1 MAPPPDDSSPFLLK
15 DLYTPALLASCGQ
28 YIQQAWP
35 AFSVAAWQ
43 EQTLGAPQWAQ
54 YELKERVRCF
64 SAGLRALLP
73 GDYGQAVGILAE
85 AARRLTEAEGEK
97 LAFEYMFLPDFV
109 ECYGIEH
116 PDASIAALETMT
128 RWASAEFAVRPF
140 LRRYPARM
148 YAQMLMW
155 SQHESAMVRRLSSEG
170 FRPRLPW
177 GMGVPALKKDPSP
190 ILPVLE
196 NLQCDPAETVRR
208 SVANNL
214 NDIAKDHPA
223 LVLDIAER
231 WQGRHPLTDWVV
243 RHACRGLLKRGDAR
257 ALALFG
263 FQAGLPGIAL
273 SELRCSPQV
282 PIGGKLDFS
291 FSLANRSRQA
301 ANIRLEYAICYLTS
315 TGKVSRKV
323 FQIKEFLLAPG
334 AEVRFSRAQRFQD
347 FTTRKHYPGPH
358 RLEIVVNGRVLV
370 EAGFEVVGKAP
381 GGREG

>member
-1 MAPPPDDSSPFLLK
+1 MNQSPDQPQPFLLK
-15 DLYTPALLASCGQ
+15 DIYTPALLESCGQ
-28 YIQQAWP
+28 YIRQAWP
-35 AFSVAAWQ
+35 AFSVATWQ
-43 EQTLGAPQWAQ
+43 KETLGAPQWAQ
-54 YELKERVRCF
+54 YELKERMRCL

-73 GDYGQAVGILAE
+73 SDYGQAVGILAD
-85 AARRLTEAEGEK
+85 AARRLVEAQGEQ
-97 LAFEYMFLPDFV
+97 LTFEYMFLPDFV
-109 ECYGIEH
+109 ECYGLEH
-116 PDASIAALETMT
+116 PEPSIAALETMT

-140 LRRYPARM
+140 LRRYPVRM
-148 YAQMLMW
+148 HAQMLAW

-196 NLQCDPAETVRR
+196 NLKRDPAETVRR

-231 WQGRHPLTDWVV
+231 WQGDHPLTDWVV
-243 RHACRGLLKRGDAR
+243 RHACRSLLKKGDAR

-263 FQAGLPGIAL
+263 FQAGRPGITLA
-273 SELRCSPQV
+273 ELCCTPQV

-291 FSLANRSRQA
+291 FGLANRSGQA
-301 ANIRLEYAICYLTS
+301 ANIRLEYAIHYLTS
-315 TGKVSRKV
+315 TGKISRKV
-323 FQIKEFLLAPG
+323 FKIKEFLLAPG
-334 AEVRFSRAQRFQD
+334 AEARFTRSQRFQD

-358 RLEIVVNGRVLV
+358 RLEIVVNGRGVG
-370 EAGFEVVGKAP
+370 EMGFEVV
-381 GGREG
+381 R